1 LKQEVAKKTA
11 TLSRIM
17 LDLEQQK
24 DDLLINQHE
33 LRQENENRQF
43 IEDELRKRN
52 TELATSMETIEMA
65 KDQLVGS
72 EKWLH

>member
-1 LKQEVAKKTA
+1 VAKKTA

>member
-1 LKQEVAKKTA
+1 
-11 TLSRIM
+11 M

>member
-1 LKQEVAKKTA
+1 MAKKTA

>member
-1 LKQEVAKKTA
+1 LEQEVAKKTA